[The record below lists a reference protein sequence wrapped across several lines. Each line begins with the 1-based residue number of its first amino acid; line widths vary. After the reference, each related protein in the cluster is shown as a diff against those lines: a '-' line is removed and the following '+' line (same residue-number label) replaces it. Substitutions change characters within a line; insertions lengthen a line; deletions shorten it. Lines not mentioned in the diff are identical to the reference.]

1 MQVNPAPVGLCCR
14 DHVPQVVCI
23 VSGLPHCLGWVSVL
37 LLPRETELGVH
48 QLLQHPSVQWTP
60 AQEKEQL
67 CLGPPAR
74 APHHH
79 PAPQVSPLR
88 GTVLKL
94 EMLPYP
100 AKPFRP
106 SLSLLHKVLLGVL
119 RFWVGILHSLLV
131 PLQIMKE
138 LHVKH
143 FCKL

>member
-1 MQVNPAPVGLCCR
+1 MGLCCR
-14 DHVPQVVCI
+14 DHVPQVMCI
-23 VSGLPHCLGWVSVL
+23 VSGLPHRLGWVSVL

-67 CLGPPAR
+67 CLGPSAR

-79 PAPQVSPLR
+79 PAPQVSPLH
-88 GTVLKL
+88 GTLLKL
-94 EMLPYP
+94 EMLAHP
-100 AKPFRP
+100 AMSFWP

-138 LHVKH
+138 LRVKH